1 MDTRSPPVRPR
12 LAETFRARSFRVVL
26 LLAVIAAMSAIDL
39 YLTILYLTHT
49 GMPEANPLAR
59 ALISYQSPLVLA
71 AWKFLTVAVFA
82 GILYLVRHRRSAEM
96 GAWVGAVVLTGLMS
110 HWVRFID
117 HAAVQHAE
125 YVVVGAQIDRHWVS
139 FDTDLIGP

>member
-1 MDTRSPPVRPR
+1 MDAPSPLVRSG

-26 LLAVIAAMSAIDL
+26 LLAAIGAMSAIDL
-39 YLTILYLTHT
+39 YLTILFLTHT

-71 AWKFLTVAVFA
+71 AWKFLTVAVCA
-82 GILYLVRHRRSAEM
+82 GILYLVRHRRSAEL
-96 GAWVGAVVLTGLMS
+96 GAWVGAAVLAGLMS

-117 HAAVQHAE
+117 HSAVQHAE
-125 YVVVGAQIDRHWVS
+125 YVVVGAQIDRNWVS
-139 FDTDLIGP
+139 FDADLVGP